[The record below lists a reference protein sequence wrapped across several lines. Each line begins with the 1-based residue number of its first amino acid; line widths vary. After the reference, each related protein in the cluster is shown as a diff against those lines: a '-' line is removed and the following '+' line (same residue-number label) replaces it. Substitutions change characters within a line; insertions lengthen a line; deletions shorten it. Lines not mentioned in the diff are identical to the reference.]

1 MMDITEIYQKIS
13 EQNGSTFAQML
24 RKYDKNILN
33 MPALD
38 DLLQYAGKDLV
49 GTLFF
54 LDTLKENK
62 DAFKNQ
68 GFCGN
73 EAVYFDDDLIEIFIK
88 KAHEIRKMEGG
99 YPKSSVVAQNIL
111 KEYMDIRREKL
122 AIEKGVL
129 PQDIKNNEIFA
140 ATEREQVIKN

>member
-1 MMDITEIYQKIS
+1 MTDITAIYQKIS
-13 EQNGSTFAQML
+13 EQNGSTFAKML

-68 GFCGN
+68 GFCGH
-73 EAVYFDDDLIEIFIK
+73 EAVYFDDDLIEIFI
-88 KAHEIRKMEGG
+88 
-99 YPKSSVVAQNIL
+99 
-111 KEYMDIRREKL
+111 
-122 AIEKGVL
+122 
-129 PQDIKNNEIFA
+129 
-140 ATEREQVIKN
+140 